1 LDRTPL
7 ILVTEPIADVGLHL
21 LANAGELRTPWLEGR
36 TFNDDDLREASALIV
51 RLVPV
56 TASLIG
62 KAVNLKVIGRHGAGL
77 DTVDIQA
84 ATSQH
89 IPVVYTPLANK
100 NAVAEHAIHLIL
112 SLARHTVAADRAVRE
127 SHFHLRDSLIGIE
140 LRHKTLGVVGIGGIG
155 LRVAEI
161 AHKGFEM
168 SIVAYDPL
176 AGALPASHH
185 FVKRMDSLQE
195 LLQQADVVTLH
206 SPLTPR
212 TRHMINSESIGWM
225 KNSALLINTSRGA
238 VIDTHVLA
246 DALRSGKLAGAA
258 LDVFENEPLPA
269 DHPLQ
274 STAQVLFSPHIAG
287 STGEAREAMAELV
300 ARQVVQV
307 LKGQRPKFLA
317 NPEVLRDSPSFV
329 EVPFESR

>member
-1 LDRTPL
+1 VDRTPL

-21 LANAGELRTPWLEGR
+21 LADAGELRTPWLEGR

-62 KAVNLKVIGRHGAGL
+62 KAANLKVIGRHGAGL
-77 DTVDIQA
+77 DAVDLQA
-84 ATSQH
+84 ATSHH
-89 IPVVYTPLANK
+89 IPVVYTPLANT
-100 NAVAEHAIHLIL
+100 NAVAEHAMHLIL

-127 SHFHLRDSLIGIE
+127 SHFHLRDSLLGIE
-140 LRHKTLGVVGIGGIG
+140 LRHRTLGIVGIGSIG
-155 LRVAEI
+155 LRAAEI

-168 SIVAYDPL
+168 NIVAYDPL
-176 AGALPASHH
+176 AKTLPASHH
-185 FVKRMDSLQE
+185 FVKRMDSLRE

-206 SPLTPR
+206 SPLTPE
-212 TRHMINSESIGWM
+212 TRHMINSESVAWM
-225 KNSALLINTSRGA
+225 KTSALLINTSRGA

-246 DALRSGKLAGAA
+246 DALKSGKLAGAA

-274 STAQVLFSPHIAG
+274 STPRVLFSPHIAG
-287 STGEAREAMAELV
+287 STGEALEAMAELV
-300 ARQVVQV
+300 ARQVVEV

-317 NPEVLRDSPSFV
+317 NPDVLRDWSSV
-329 EVPFESR
+329 AAVRFESR